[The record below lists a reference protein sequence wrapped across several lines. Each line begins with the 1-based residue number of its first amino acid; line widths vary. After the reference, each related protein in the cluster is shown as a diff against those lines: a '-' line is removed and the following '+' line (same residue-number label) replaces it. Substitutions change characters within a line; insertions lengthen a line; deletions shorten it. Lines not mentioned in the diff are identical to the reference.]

1 VDEVRCQSSSA
12 ATEGNLIPKRDG
24 PAAPRRVLLVEDDA
38 RLRSRMAAVLRRRP
52 DLRVVGEVEAAE
64 EALDLLRQGLQVDV
78 ALVDLR
84 LPGMSG
90 QELISIAKAAWPRVE
105 LVVLTGFADDDSIY
119 DAFRAGATG
128 YLLKDAGPAE
138 IAAAIEEVCNGGA
151 PMSPRIARRV
161 LDGFH
166 AHREGPDPDL
176 THRERQVLDLL
187 TRGASYPL
195 IGRVLGI
202 STNTVQT
209 HIRSIYRKLQVSTKS
224 EATLVAIRRGYVR

>member
-1 VDEVRCQSSSA
+1 VDEL
-12 ATEGNLIPKRDG
+12 NLIAKT
-24 PAAPRRVLLVEDDA
+24 ASRRVLLVEDDA
-38 RLRSRMAAVLRRRP
+38 WLRSRLAAVLRLRP
-52 DLRVVGEVEAAE
+52 RLRVVGEVAAAE
-64 EALDLLRQGLQVDV
+64 EALDLFRQGLEVDV

-90 QELISIAKAAWPRVE
+90 QELISVAKAAWPRVE

-119 DAFRAGATG
+119 EAFRAGATG
-128 YLLKDAGPAE
+128 YLLKDAGPEE
-138 IAAAIEEVCNGGA
+138 IVSAIDAVCDGGA

-161 LDGFH
+161 LGGFR
-166 AHREGPDPDL
+166 AHREGPEPDL
-176 THRERQVLDLL
+176 THRERQVLEML

-195 IGRVLGI
+195 IGQGLGI

-209 HIRSIYRKLQVSTKS
+209 HIRSIYRKLQVSTKA